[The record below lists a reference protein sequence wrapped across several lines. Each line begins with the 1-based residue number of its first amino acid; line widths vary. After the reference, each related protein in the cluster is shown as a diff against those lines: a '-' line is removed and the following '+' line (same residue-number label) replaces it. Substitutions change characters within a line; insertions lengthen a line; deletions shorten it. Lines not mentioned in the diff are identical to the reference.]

1 MSENETIKTKKVRS
15 IKSFFSAPKKIKLEV
30 NDFDSPSA
38 DVINSK
44 TTNVNKNIHH
54 STEMMVEQNKTNTEF
69 SKAFKY
75 NTNEQ
80 LNQELEKSN
89 YSSSS
94 STCSSVDLCSSSYE
108 SDDEI
113 DKSVITNCETELEFI
128 VKPQSLRTIPGPY
141 DISQTIDEEPYQ
153 PNLKNF
159 PKTTYGTGRTKRTRS
174 FQFCWY
180 EQFKWIEYSQ
190 SENAVYCFPCRF
202 FSLKQKN
209 DTENMFISTGYTNWK
224 NAMSSRGFL
233 RHDNSDEHK
242 NCTISWIEF
251 KKNKLNKTSVLSQ
264 LNNHHASIVTENKKY
279 MEAIIISL
287 RMLAIQGI
295 AFRGHIEN
303 ESSINQG
310 NFLELMKVISLFD
323 NVVKKKMNGPKNA
336 RYFHHSIQKELI
348 HIMASMIINKI
359 SSDLEKSMY
368 FAIMIDETKDITKT
382 EQLSVVVRY
391 YYNNEIKERF
401 LGFTPLK
408 NLDANALFN
417 HIQVK
422 LNKCKIDIN
431 KCVAQTYDGANVM
444 RGSINGVQ
452 ALFKNKVPHA
462 FYIHCH
468 NHRLNLVL
476 VDVAK
481 NVDEVN
487 FFFNFLQDL
496 YNFISGSSIH
506 SKFIELQKQIF
517 KIPKPIELKRLCLTR
532 WSSQIHTCRA
542 VKATLEVILLFLY
555 KISNEKSIRFSEAI
569 GLLKNIDFK
578 FIYLLLFFNDLL
590 SQINLLTKY
599 LQDKN
604 ADMAKAIILMNS
616 LKEHFCE
623 IRNDLNYHSKLYS
636 ETKLIAN
643 KLNIKHPSAHNREKN
658 RVKKLPKHLQKY
670 IVEGNS
676 LESSVLSSETDFRN
690 NLYLIIIDKI
700 NAELN
705 KRFSNNEDLLMGISV
720 LDPSNSNF
728 LNKKFIHPFA
738 LSYMCDIDTL
748 DSELNIIRKSLKQ
761 FEAKYHSIKTI
772 FQFHKFLLDYQLA
785 FFELYKLC
793 TIAITIPVSSAAC
806 ERTFSCMKRIKSYLR
821 NSMLHDNLSS
831 LSIIAIEKSE
841 AKLLNIDD
849 IINNFTECH
858 NNRRII
864 LK

>member
-113 DKSVITNCETELEFI
+113 DKSIITNCETELEFI
-128 VKPQSLRTIPGPY
+128 VKPQSLRTVLGPY

-159 PKTTYGTGRTKRTRS
+159 PKTTYGTGQTKRTR
-174 FQFCWY
+174 
-180 EQFKWIEYSQ
+180 
-190 SENAVYCFPCRF
+190 RF
-202 FSLKQKN
+202 
-209 DTENMFISTGYTNWK
+209 
-224 NAMSSRGFL
+224 
-233 RHDNSDEHK
+233 
-242 NCTISWIEF
+242 
-251 KKNKLNKTSVLSQ
+251 
-264 LNNHHASIVTENKKY
+264 SI
-279 MEAIIISL
+279 L
-287 RMLAIQGI
+287 L
-295 AFRGHIEN
+295 
-303 ESSINQG
+303 
-310 NFLELMKVISLFD
+310 
-323 NVVKKKMNGPKNA
+323 
-336 RYFHHSIQKELI
+336 
-348 HIMASMIINKI
+348 
-359 SSDLEKSMY
+359 
-368 FAIMIDETKDITKT
+368 
-382 EQLSVVVRY
+382 
-391 YYNNEIKERF
+391 
-401 LGFTPLK
+401 
-408 NLDANALFN
+408 
-417 HIQVK
+417 
-422 LNKCKIDIN
+422 
-431 KCVAQTYDGANVM
+431 TYDGANVM

-542 VKATLEVILLFLY
+542 VKATLEVILLLLY
-555 KISNEKSIRFSEAI
+555 NISNEKSIRSSEAI

-578 FIYLLLFFNDLL
+578 FIYLLLFFNDLI

-728 LNKKFIHPFA
+728 LDKKLIHPFA

-806 ERTFSCMKRIKSYLR
+806 ERTFSYMKRIKSYLR

-849 IINNFTECH
+849 KINNFAECH

>member
-30 NDFDSPSA
+30 NDFDSLSA

-94 STCSSVDLCSSSYE
+94 STCSSVDLCSLSYE

-128 VKPQSLRTIPGPY
+128 VKSQSLRTVPGPY
-141 DISQTIDEEPYQ
+141 DISQTINEEPYQ

-159 PKTTYGTGRTKRTRS
+159 PKTTYGTGRTKRSRS
-174 FQFCWY
+174 FQFC
-180 EQFKWIEYSQ
+180 
-190 SENAVYCFPCRF
+190 C
-202 FSLKQKN
+202 
-209 DTENMFISTGYTNWK
+209 
-224 NAMSSRGFL
+224 
-233 RHDNSDEHK
+233 
-242 NCTISWIEF
+242 
-251 KKNKLNKTSVLSQ
+251 
-264 LNNHHASIVTENKKY
+264 IVTENKKY

-336 RYFHHSIQKELI
+336 RYLHHSIQKELI

-359 SSDLEKSMY
+359 SSELEKSMY
-368 FAIMIDETKDITKT
+368 FAIMVDETKDITKT

-487 FFFNFLQDL
+487 FFFYFLQDL

-542 VKATLEVILLFLY
+542 VKATLEVILLL
-555 KISNEKSIRFSEAI
+555 
-569 GLLKNIDFK
+569 
-578 FIYLLLFFNDLL
+578 
-590 SQINLLTKY
+590 
-599 LQDKN
+599 
-604 ADMAKAIILMNS
+604 
-616 LKEHFCE
+616 
-623 IRNDLNYHSKLYS
+623 
-636 ETKLIAN
+636 
-643 KLNIKHPSAHNREKN
+643 
-658 RVKKLPKHLQKY
+658 
-670 IVEGNS
+670 
-676 LESSVLSSETDFRN
+676 
-690 NLYLIIIDKI
+690 
-700 NAELN
+700 
-705 KRFSNNEDLLMGISV
+705 
-720 LDPSNSNF
+720 
-728 LNKKFIHPFA
+728 
-738 LSYMCDIDTL
+738 
-748 DSELNIIRKSLKQ
+748 
-761 FEAKYHSIKTI
+761 
-772 FQFHKFLLDYQLA
+772 
-785 FFELYKLC
+785 
-793 TIAITIPVSSAAC
+793 
-806 ERTFSCMKRIKSYLR
+806 
-821 NSMLHDNLSS
+821 
-831 LSIIAIEKSE
+831 
-841 AKLLNIDD
+841 
-849 IINNFTECH
+849 
-858 NNRRII
+858 
-864 LK
+864 

>member
-1 MSENETIKTKKVRS
+1 MSENETIKTKRVRS

-54 STEMMVEQNKTNTEF
+54 STEMMVEQNKTNTVF

-128 VKPQSLRTIPGPY
+128 VKPQSPRTVPGPY

-174 FQFCWY
+174 FQFCW
-180 EQFKWIEYSQ
+180 
-190 SENAVYCFPCRF
+190 F

-323 NVVKKKMNGPKNA
+323 NVVKKKINGPKNA
-336 RYFHHSIQKELI
+336 RYLHHSIQKELI

-359 SSDLEKSMY
+359 SSELEKSMY

-417 HIQVK
+417 HIQ
-422 LNKCKIDIN
+422 
-431 KCVAQTYDGANVM
+431 TYDGANVM
-444 RGSINGVQ
+444 KGSINGVQ

-496 YNFISGSSIH
+496 YNFISGSSIY

-517 KIPKPIELKRLCLTR
+517 KIPKSIELKRLCLTR

-542 VKATLEVILLFLY
+542 VKATLEVILLLLY
-555 KISNEKSIRFSEAI
+555 KISNEKSIRSSEAI

-604 ADMAKAIILMNS
+604 ADIAKAIILMNS
-616 LKEHFCE
+616 LKEHF
-623 IRNDLNYHSKLYS
+623 Y
-636 ETKLIAN
+636 
-643 KLNIKHPSAHNREKN
+643 
-658 RVKKLPKHLQKY
+658 
-670 IVEGNS
+670 
-676 LESSVLSSETDFRN
+676 
-690 NLYLIIIDKI
+690 KI

-720 LDPSNSNF
+720 LDP
-728 LNKKFIHPFA
+728 NKN
-738 LSYMCDIDTL
+738 
-748 DSELNIIRKSLKQ
+748 ELKV
-761 FEAKYHSIKTI
+761 E
-772 FQFHKFLLDYQLA
+772 
-785 FFELYKLC
+785 
-793 TIAITIPVSSAAC
+793 
-806 ERTFSCMKRIKSYLR
+806 
-821 NSMLHDNLSS
+821 
-831 LSIIAIEKSE
+831 
-841 AKLLNIDD
+841 
-849 IINNFTECH
+849 
-858 NNRRII
+858 
-864 LK
+864 

>member
-54 STEMMVEQNKTNTEF
+54 STEMMIEQNKTNTEF

-113 DKSVITNCETELEFI
+113 DKSAITNCETELEFI
-128 VKPQSLRTIPGPY
+128 VKPQSLRTVPGPY

-174 FQFCWY
+174 FQFCW
-180 EQFKWIEYSQ
+180 
-190 SENAVYCFPCRF
+190 F

-251 KKNKLNKTSVLSQ
+251 KKNKLNKTSVLSE

-336 RYFHHSIQKELI
+336 RYLHHSIQKELI

-359 SSDLEKSMY
+359 SSELEKSMY

-417 HIQVK
+417 HI
-422 LNKCKIDIN
+422 
-431 KCVAQTYDGANVM
+431 QTYDGANVM

-542 VKATLEVILLFLY
+542 VKATLEVILLLLY
-555 KISNEKSIRFSEAI
+555 KISNEK
-569 GLLKNIDFK
+569 N
-578 FIYLLLFFNDLL
+578 
-590 SQINLLTKY
+590 
-599 LQDKN
+599 KN

-728 LNKKFIHPFA
+728 LDKKLIHPFA
-738 LSYMCDIDTL
+738 LSYMCDIDT
-748 DSELNIIRKSLKQ
+748 
-761 FEAKYHSIKTI
+761 
-772 FQFHKFLLDYQLA
+772 
-785 FFELYKLC
+785 
-793 TIAITIPVSSAAC
+793 
-806 ERTFSCMKRIKSYLR
+806 
-821 NSMLHDNLSS
+821 
-831 LSIIAIEKSE
+831 
-841 AKLLNIDD
+841 
-849 IINNFTECH
+849 
-858 NNRRII
+858 
-864 LK
+864 

>member
-1 MSENETIKTKKVRS
+1 MRPLKQKKVRS

-54 STEMMVEQNKTNTEF
+54 STKMMVEQNKTNTEF

-75 NTNEQ
+75 
-80 LNQELEKSN
+80 
-89 YSSSS
+89 
-94 STCSSVDLCSSSYE
+94 SSYE

-128 VKPQSLRTIPGPY
+128 VKPQSLRTVPGPY

-190 SENAVYCFPCRF
+190 SENA
-202 FSLKQKN
+202 N

-310 NFLELMKVISLFD
+310 NFLELMKVISIFD
-323 NVVKKKMNGPKNA
+323 NVVKKKMNSPKNA
-336 RYFHHSIQKELI
+336 RYLHHSIQKELI
-348 HIMASMIINKI
+348 HIMASMTINKI
-359 SSDLEKSMY
+359 SSELEKSMY

-401 LGFTPLK
+401 LGFTLLK

-431 KCVAQTYDGANVM
+431 KCVAQTYDGANVI

-452 ALFKNKVPHA
+452 ALYKNKVPHA

-517 KIPKPIELKRLCLTR
+517 KITKPIKLKRLCLTR

-542 VKATLEVILLFLY
+542 VKATLEVILLLLY
-555 KISNEKSIRFSEAI
+555 KISNEKSIRSSEAI

-604 ADMAKAIILMNS
+604 ADMAKAIILLNS
-616 LKEHFCE
+616 LKEHFCL
-623 IRNDLNYHSKLYS
+623 IRNHLNYHSKLY
-636 ETKLIAN
+636 K
-643 KLNIKHPSAHNREKN
+643 KN

-705 KRFSNNEDLLMGISV
+705 KRFSNNEDLLVGISV

-728 LNKKFIHPFA
+728 LDKKLIHPFA

-806 ERTFSCMKRIKSYLR
+806 ERTFSCMKRI
-821 NSMLHDNLSS
+821 N

-849 IINNFTECH
+849 IINNFAECH